1 MDEYVNVGK
10 VNFVFKD
17 FPLNGPDSIL
27 AAEAS
32 YCADDQGKYWEYH
45 DQLYNNWAGERT
57 GWITRESLDVFAQRI
72 DIDTT
77 SFNKC
82 LDEQKYRDKVL
93 ENERFG
99 IEIGIKATP
108 SFLIFDNEQIIKI
121 EGNQPL
127 QVFTEVLDGM

>member
-1 MDEYVNVGK
+1 MESGGK
-10 VNFVFKD
+10 WLEIAYYETF
-17 FPLNGPDSIL
+17 
-27 AAEAS
+27 
-32 YCADDQGKYWEYH
+32 
-45 DQLYNNWAGERT
+45 
-57 GWITRESLDVFAQRI
+57 
-72 DIDTT
+72 
-77 SFNKC
+77 
-82 LDEQKYRDKVL
+82 VL